1 MQRRNWTIWTPLEGT
16 KLLMQWEL
24 TPGNEAQVWDH
35 TPEDWPAIYRR
46 FLHYR
51 YGLLSSLYY
60 REKCAQGSPLFWL
73 LISVRFV
80 YPNRFSLI
88 LSIFDNGPVTVEVT
102 LGFAKSS
109 LLITTFWL
117 GFWVKPLPAFVC
129 AILLCGWSH
138 CLLGG
143 LKSILTFTQI
153 TESTDRKTWY
163 SSLPLV
169 VCSVIKNVYCIV
181 SYVRHFNYDWKK
193 WFHDNT
199 IAATLGHLVCNYSAL
214 HSHIKE
220 CLCVYSCQRCHARH
234 PFSCENE
241 KSRTLPKVCSSGKV
255 RHYSPVWNWS
265 SGMHDFTLPPLAP
278 FSLFLLLE
286 LVYLIFWCILVPGP
300 SVVITRPKLDSSPLS
315 RALFSR
321 YMVITWLSSDLLLKD
336 C

>member
-1 MQRRNWTIWTPLEGT
+1 MQRRNWTICTRLEGT
-16 KLLMQWEL
+16 KLLMQREL

-35 TPEDWPAIYRR
+35 TPEDWPANYRR
-46 FLHYR
+46 FLHSR
-51 YGLLSSLYY
+51 CGLLSSLYY

-73 LISVRFV
+73 LISVRLV

-88 LSIFDNGPVTVEVT
+88 LSFFDNGPVTVEVT

-109 LLITTFWL
+109 LLITTYWL
-117 GFWVKPLPAFVC
+117 GFWVKPIPAFVC

-143 LKSILTFTQI
+143 LKSILTLTQI

-199 IAATLGHLVCNYSAL
+199 IAATLGHFVSNYSAL

-220 CLCVYSCQRCHARH
+220 NLCLYSCQRCHARH
-234 PFSCENE
+234 PFSCKNE
-241 KSRTLPKVCSSGKV
+241 KSRTLPKNLQQWESESWFSCMKLILRYAWFHPSTSCPLFAVSSL
-255 RHYSPVWNWS
+255 RTRLSN
-265 SGMHDFTLPPLAP
+265 F
-278 FSLFLLLE
+278 
-286 LVYLIFWCILVPGP
+286 LVYFGA
-300 SVVITRPKLDSSPLS
+300 RPVCGYNK
-315 RALFSR
+315 AK
-321 YMVITWLSSDLLLKD
+321 IGLLTTFESTF
-336 C
+336 